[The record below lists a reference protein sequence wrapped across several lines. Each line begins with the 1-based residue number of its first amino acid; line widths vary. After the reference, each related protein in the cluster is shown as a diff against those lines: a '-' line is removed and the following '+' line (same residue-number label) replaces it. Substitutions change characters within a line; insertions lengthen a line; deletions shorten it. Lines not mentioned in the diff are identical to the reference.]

1 MKKRVLALLLSIA
14 LIFSLCVA
22 VSAIS
27 EQDIFAGDTI
37 GAIGSEDGE
46 SAILYGDDEFYLDD
60 SLYAD
65 DYTASIEDL
74 EYMFSQFGEENV
86 PVLIA
91 TVVAIMVSSFLFLPA
106 LILLIVFAVLNS
118 KLKKKII
125 ECETRINVMQEQ
137 QNAPQAEPQPVPYTV
152 APQAEPQ
159 PAPQGAEY
167 SLATEEPKPTED
179 APSEAPVDA
188 LSEAPAEAPVDDKN
202 EGGEA

>member
-1 MKKRVLALLLSIA
+1 MKITKNKPLGGNFMKKRVLALLLSIA
-14 LIFSLCVA
+14 LVFSLCVA

-27 EQDIFAGDTI
+27 EQDVFVDDTV
-37 GAIGSEDGE
+37 GVIGSEDGE
-46 SAILYGDDEFYLDD
+46 TAILYGDDSIYT
-60 SLYAD
+60 D

-91 TVVAIMVSSFLFLPA
+91 TVVAIMVSSLLFLPA

-137 QNAPQAEPQPVPYTV
+137 QNAPQAEPQPTSYTV
-152 APQAEPQ
+152 APQSEPQ
-159 PAPQGAEY
+159 G
-167 SLATEEPKPTED
+167 TEP
-179 APSEAPVDA
+179 
-188 LSEAPAEAPVDDKN
+188 APAEAPVDDKN
-202 EGGEA
+202 EGGEE